1 MRTKDWAL
9 LGFALLCATIILLTG
24 CGGEAVYAYA
34 LTDHTEGTPVLVF
47 KRLDKA
53 GEALLPAEPV
63 AHLQKGDRV
72 LVIGLVGEF
81 AWVKLPDG
89 QEGYVYSCHLG
100 PEPPQ

>member
-1 MRTKDWAL
+1 MRPKDWAL
-9 LGFALLCATIILLTG
+9 LGFALLCVALILLTG
-24 CGGEAVYAYA
+24 CEDGPVYAYA

-53 GEALLPAEPV
+53 GEALLPAEPI
-63 AHLQKGDRV
+63 AHLRKGDKV
-72 LVIGLVGEF
+72 LVIGIVGEF
-81 AWVKLPDG
+81 AWVRLSDG